1 MNLVL
6 KIFLSMSFS
15 GALLIL
21 ALLWGKRFF
30 KNKASRQW
38 QYYIW
43 LVVILR
49 LLLPFG
55 PETSFMGKTCQ
66 AIEQTITQA
75 APSFEMQNPFHTREN
90 VLNPTV
96 SLTPES
102 GNSSSP
108 AEESATAHPFQDILS
123 LLFHQAWL
131 IWLVVALGM
140 LIRKITI
147 YQSFIRYINVGLV
160 PVSDIRILDKLSII
174 AEQECIKKPVEL
186 CINPLV
192 SSPLLIGFFHPCIV
206 LPGMDIS
213 EKDFQYIVLH
223 ELTHYKRRD
232 IFYKWLVQVSV
243 CLHWF
248 NPLVHLMSR
257 EITNACELACD
268 EAVLAKIGYN
278 NAQNYGKTLL
288 DAMAAVGK
296 YPENPGVATLSENK
310 QLLKERLDAIMN
322 FKKKSKLTGLLMSA
336 LTLCVIF
343 IAAFIGVY
351 PVAAASGQIL
361 EDPQALKINEKTTLP
376 VQEENNTRYE
386 TYSTQAEQ
394 FYEKGSLPLFA
405 SIFPKLDETTQKTW
419 LEQFYADSDI
429 PFFSVAVNGLN
440 TSSSLFTYFAEKAY
454 VDEERAFFST
464 LTDCMAEAEL
474 ERWLDRALEDENWA
488 FQSMLFDKLKVENEY
503 YNELE
508 KKHENAQKAEYQ
520 AIGVTIDGKNY
531 YYHEQLVNIF
541 LDIRLNNSYYT
552 LNMNPAGT
560 VNIKVIRDAND
571 KITGVAYMTEA
582 EVTEL
587 LKDMNDPDDKEM

>member
-66 AIEQTITQA
+66 AVEQTITQA

-123 LLFHQAWL
+123 LLFHQTWL

-147 YQSFIRYINVGLV
+147 YQSFIRYINVGLI

-174 AEQECIKKPVEL
+174 ADQECIKKPVEL

-213 EKDFQYIVLH
+213 EKDFQYIALH

-232 IFYKWLVQVSV
+232 IFYKWLVQVTV

-248 NPLVHLMSR
+248 NPIVHLMSR

-296 YPENPGVATLSENK
+296 YHVNPGVATLSENK

-322 FKKKSKLTGLLMSA
+322 FKKKSKLTRLLMSA
-336 LTLCVIF
+336 LTLCMIF

-376 VQEENNTRYE
+376 VQEEINTLYE
-386 TYSTQAEQ
+386 TYSTQAKQ

-419 LEQFYADSDI
+419 LEQFYVDSDI
-429 PFFSVAVNGLN
+429 PFFSVAVNGLS

-454 VDEERAFFST
+454 VDDERAFFSI
-464 LTDCMAEAEL
+464 LTDCMEEAEL

-488 FQSMLFDKLKVENEY
+488 FQSMLFDKLKGENEY

-520 AIGVTIDGKNY
+520 AIGVTMDGKNY

-541 LDIRLNNSYYT
+541 LDIRINNSYYT

-560 VNIKVIRDAND
+560 VNIKVIRDADD

>member
-66 AIEQTITQA
+66 AVEQTITQA

-90 VLNPTV
+90 ILNPTV

-123 LLFHQAWL
+123 LLFHQTWL

-147 YQSFIRYINVGLV
+147 YQSFIRYINVGLI

-174 AEQECIKKPVEL
+174 ADQECIKKPVEL

-213 EKDFQYIVLH
+213 EKDFQYIALH

-232 IFYKWLVQVSV
+232 IFYKWLVQVAV

-296 YPENPGVATLSENK
+296 YQENPGVATLSENK

-322 FKKKSKLTGLLMSA
+322 FKKKSKLTRLLMSA
-336 LTLCVIF
+336 LTLCMIF

-376 VQEENNTRYE
+376 VQEEINTLYE
-386 TYSTQAEQ
+386 TYSTQAKQ

-419 LEQFYADSDI
+419 LEQFYVDSDI
-429 PFFSVAVNGLN
+429 PFFSVAVNGLS

-454 VDEERAFFST
+454 VDDERAFFSI
-464 LTDCMAEAEL
+464 LTDCMEEAEL

-488 FQSMLFDKLKVENEY
+488 FQSMLFDKLKGENEY

-520 AIGVTIDGKNY
+520 AIGVTMDGKNY

-541 LDIRLNNSYYT
+541 LDIRINNSYYT

-560 VNIKVIRDAND
+560 VNIKVIRDADD

>member
-21 ALLWGKRFF
+21 ALLWGKQFF

-232 IFYKWLVQVSV
+232 IFYKWLVQVAV

-296 YPENPGVATLSENK
+296 YQENPGVATLSENK

-336 LTLCVIF
+336 LTLCMIF

-376 VQEENNTRYE
+376 AQEEINTHYE

-405 SIFPKLDETTQKTW
+405 SIFPKLDETTQKIW

-454 VDEERAFFST
+454 VDEEIAFFST

-488 FQSMLFDKLKVENEY
+488 FQSMLFDKLKGENEY

-520 AIGVTIDGKNY
+520 AIGVTMDGKNY

-541 LDIRLNNSYYT
+541 LDIRINNSYYT

-560 VNIKVIRDAND
+560 VNIKVIRDADD
-571 KITGVAYMTEA
+571 KITGVAYMTET

>member
-90 VLNPTV
+90 ILNPTV

-123 LLFHQAWL
+123 LLFHQTWL

-174 AEQECIKKPVEL
+174 ADQECIKKPVEL

-213 EKDFQYIVLH
+213 EKDFQYIALH

-232 IFYKWLVQVSV
+232 IFYKWLVQVAV

-278 NAQNYGKTLL
+278 NAQSYGKTLL

-296 YPENPGVATLSENK
+296 YQENPGVATLSENK

-336 LTLCVIF
+336 LTLCMIF

-376 VQEENNTRYE
+376 VQEEINTHYE
-386 TYSTQAEQ
+386 TYSTQAKQ

-429 PFFSVAVNGLN
+429 PFFSVAVNGLS

-454 VDEERAFFST
+454 VDEEIAFFST
-464 LTDCMAEAEL
+464 LTDCMAETEL
-474 ERWLDRALEDENWA
+474 ERWLDRALEDENWS
-488 FQSMLFDKLKVENEY
+488 FQSMLFDKLKGENEY

-520 AIGVTIDGKNY
+520 AIGVTMDGKNY

-541 LDIRLNNSYYT
+541 LDIRINNSYYT

>member
-1 MNLVL
+1 MH
-6 KIFLSMSFS
+6 K
-15 GALLIL
+15 
-21 ALLWGKRFF
+21 
-30 KNKASRQW
+30 
-38 QYYIW
+38 
-43 LVVILR
+43 
-49 LLLPFG
+49 
-55 PETSFMGKTCQ
+55 KTGR
-66 AIEQTITQA
+66 T
-75 APSFEMQNPFHTREN
+75 
-90 VLNPTV
+90 L
-96 SLTPES
+96 
-102 GNSSSP
+102 
-108 AEESATAHPFQDILS
+108 
-123 LLFHQAWL
+123 
-131 IWLVVALGM
+131 
-140 LIRKITI
+140 
-147 YQSFIRYINVGLV
+147 YQST
-160 PVSDIRILDKLSII
+160 
-174 AEQECIKKPVEL
+174 
-186 CINPLV
+186 
-192 SSPLLIGFFHPCIV
+192 GFFAAFDWLFSSVHRV
-206 LPGMDIS
+206 AGHGYFR
-213 EKDFQYIVLH
+213 KDFQYIALH

-232 IFYKWLVQVSV
+232 IFYKWLVQVAV

-296 YPENPGVATLSENK
+296 YQENPGVATLSENK

-322 FKKKSKLTGLLMSA
+322 FKKKSKLTRLLMSA
-336 LTLCVIF
+336 LTLCMIF

-376 VQEENNTRYE
+376 VQEEINTLYE
-386 TYSTQAEQ
+386 TYSTQAKQ

-419 LEQFYADSDI
+419 LEQFYVDSDI
-429 PFFSVAVNGLN
+429 PFFSVAVNGLS

-454 VDEERAFFST
+454 VDDERAFFSI
-464 LTDCMAEAEL
+464 LTDCMEEAEL

-488 FQSMLFDKLKVENEY
+488 FQSMLFDKLKGENEY
-503 YNELE
+503 YNELEKKLE

-520 AIGVTIDGKNY
+520 AIGVTMDGKNY

-541 LDIRLNNSYYT
+541 LDIRINNSYYT

-560 VNIKVIRDAND
+560 VNIKVIRDADD

>member
-66 AIEQTITQA
+66 AVEQTITQA

-90 VLNPTV
+90 ILNPTV

-123 LLFHQAWL
+123 LLFHQTWL

-147 YQSFIRYINVGLV
+147 YQSFIRYINVGLI

-174 AEQECIKKPVEL
+174 ADQECIKKPVEL

-213 EKDFQYIVLH
+213 EKDFQYIALH

-232 IFYKWLVQVSV
+232 IFYKWLVQVAV

-296 YPENPGVATLSENK
+296 YQENPGVATLSENK

-322 FKKKSKLTGLLMSA
+322 FKKKSKLTRLLMSA
-336 LTLCVIF
+336 LTLCMIF

-376 VQEENNTRYE
+376 VQEEINTLYE
-386 TYSTQAEQ
+386 TYSTQAKQ

-419 LEQFYADSDI
+419 LEQFYVDSDI
-429 PFFSVAVNGLN
+429 PFFSVAVNGLS

-454 VDEERAFFST
+454 VDDERAFFSI
-464 LTDCMAEAEL
+464 LTDCMEEAEL

-488 FQSMLFDKLKVENEY
+488 FQSMLFDKLKGENEY

-520 AIGVTIDGKNY
+520 AIGVTMDGKNY

-541 LDIRLNNSYYT
+541 LDIRINNSYYT

-560 VNIKVIRDAND
+560 VNIKVIRDADD

-587 LKDMNDPDDKEM
+587 LKDMNVPDDKEM

>member
-66 AIEQTITQA
+66 AVEQTITQA

-90 VLNPTV
+90 ILNPTV

-123 LLFHQAWL
+123 LLFHQTWL

-147 YQSFIRYINVGLV
+147 YQSFIRYINVVLI

-174 AEQECIKKPVEL
+174 ADQECIKKPVEL

-213 EKDFQYIVLH
+213 EKDFQYIALH

-232 IFYKWLVQVSV
+232 IFYKWLVQVAV

-296 YPENPGVATLSENK
+296 YQENPGVATLSENK

-322 FKKKSKLTGLLMSA
+322 FKKKSKLTRLLMSA
-336 LTLCVIF
+336 LTLCMIF

-376 VQEENNTRYE
+376 VQEEINTLYE
-386 TYSTQAEQ
+386 TYSTQAKQ

-419 LEQFYADSDI
+419 LEQFYVDSDI
-429 PFFSVAVNGLN
+429 PFFSVAVNGLS

-454 VDEERAFFST
+454 VDDERAFFSI
-464 LTDCMAEAEL
+464 LTDCMEEAEL

-488 FQSMLFDKLKVENEY
+488 FQSMLFDKLKGENEY

-520 AIGVTIDGKNY
+520 AIGVTMDGKNY

-541 LDIRLNNSYYT
+541 LDIRINNSYYT

-560 VNIKVIRDAND
+560 VNIKVIRDADD

>member
-66 AIEQTITQA
+66 AVEQTITQA

-90 VLNPTV
+90 ILNPTV

-123 LLFHQAWL
+123 LLFHQTWL

-147 YQSFIRYINVGLV
+147 YQSFIRYINVGLI

-174 AEQECIKKPVEL
+174 ADQECIKKPVEL

-213 EKDFQYIVLH
+213 EKDFQYIALH

-232 IFYKWLVQVSV
+232 IFYKWLVQVAV

-296 YPENPGVATLSENK
+296 YQENPGVATLSENK

-322 FKKKSKLTGLLMSA
+322 FKKKSKLTRLLMSA
-336 LTLCVIF
+336 LTLCMIF

-376 VQEENNTRYE
+376 VQEEINTLYE
-386 TYSTQAEQ
+386 TYSTQAKQ

-419 LEQFYADSDI
+419 LEQFYVDSDI
-429 PFFSVAVNGLN
+429 PFFSVAVNGLS

-454 VDEERAFFST
+454 VDDERAFFSI
-464 LTDCMAEAEL
+464 LTDCMEEAEL

-488 FQSMLFDKLKVENEY
+488 FQSMLFDKLKGENEY
-503 YNELE
+503 YNDLE

-520 AIGVTIDGKNY
+520 AIGVTMDGKNY

-541 LDIRLNNSYYT
+541 LDIRINNSYYT

-560 VNIKVIRDAND
+560 VNIKVIRDADD

>member
-123 LLFHQAWL
+123 LLFHQTWL

-213 EKDFQYIVLH
+213 EKDFQYIALH

-232 IFYKWLVQVSV
+232 IFYKWLVQVTV

-257 EITNACELACD
+257 EITNACELSCD

-296 YPENPGVATLSENK
+296 YHENPGVATLSENK

-336 LTLCVIF
+336 LTLCMIF

-376 VQEENNTRYE
+376 AQEEINTHYE

-405 SIFPKLDETTQKTW
+405 SIFPKLDETTQKIW

-454 VDEERAFFST
+454 VDEEIAFFST

-488 FQSMLFDKLKVENEY
+488 FQSMLFDKLKGENEY

-520 AIGVTIDGKNY
+520 AIGVTMDGKNY

-541 LDIRLNNSYYT
+541 LDIRINNSYYT

-560 VNIKVIRDAND
+560 VNIKVIRDADD
-571 KITGVAYMTEA
+571 KITGVAYMTET

>member
-66 AIEQTITQA
+66 AVEQTITQA

-90 VLNPTV
+90 ILNPTV

-123 LLFHQAWL
+123 LLFHQTWL

-147 YQSFIRYINVGLV
+147 YQSFIRYINVGLI

-174 AEQECIKKPVEL
+174 ADQECIKKPVEL

-213 EKDFQYIVLH
+213 EKDFQYIALH

-232 IFYKWLVQVSV
+232 IFYKWLVQVAV

-296 YPENPGVATLSENK
+296 YQENPGVATLSENK
-310 QLLKERLDAIMN
+310 QLLKERIGAIMS
-322 FKKKSKLTGLLMSA
+322 FKKKSKLTRLLMSA
-336 LTLCVIF
+336 LTLCMIF

-376 VQEENNTRYE
+376 VQEEINTLYE
-386 TYSTQAEQ
+386 TYSTQAKQ

-419 LEQFYADSDI
+419 LEQFYVDSDI
-429 PFFSVAVNGLN
+429 PFFSVAVNGLS

-454 VDEERAFFST
+454 VDDERAFFSI
-464 LTDCMAEAEL
+464 LTDCMEEAEL

-488 FQSMLFDKLKVENEY
+488 FQSMLFDKLKGENEY

-520 AIGVTIDGKNY
+520 AIGVTMDGKNY

-541 LDIRLNNSYYT
+541 LDIRINNSYYT

-560 VNIKVIRDAND
+560 VNIKVIRDADD

>member
-123 LLFHQAWL
+123 LLFHQTWL

-213 EKDFQYIVLH
+213 EKDFQYIALH

-232 IFYKWLVQVSV
+232 IFYKWMVQVTV

-257 EITNACELACD
+257 EITNACELSCD

-296 YPENPGVATLSENK
+296 YHENPGVATLSENK

-336 LTLCVIF
+336 LTLCMIF

-376 VQEENNTRYE
+376 AQEEINTHYE

-405 SIFPKLDETTQKTW
+405 SIFPKLDETTQKIW

-454 VDEERAFFST
+454 VDEEIAFFST

-474 ERWLDRALEDENWA
+474 ERWLDRALEDENWS
-488 FQSMLFDKLKVENEY
+488 FQSMLFDKLKGENEY

-520 AIGVTIDGKNY
+520 AIGVTMDGKNY

-541 LDIRLNNSYYT
+541 LDIRINNSYYT

-571 KITGVAYMTEA
+571 KITGVAYMTES

-587 LKDMNDPDDKEM
+587 LKDMNDPDDKGV